1 MEYQVVSKSFIWE
14 IPYFVDELDGDEAF
28 VDADVEAMQAIA
40 HTVDDEPELSEAGR
54 VRSDFV
60 SSDTRYRPY

>member
-1 MEYQVVSKSFIWE
+1 M
-14 IPYFVDELDGDEAF
+14 PYIVDDLDGDEAF
-28 VDADVEAMQAIA
+28 VDADVEAMQSIA

>member
-1 MEYQVVSKSFIWE
+1 M
-14 IPYFVDELDGDEAF
+14 PYFVDELDGDEAF